1 VNKMSEIKAVIFDM
15 DGLMFDTESIYY
27 KANQQ
32 TADRLGLPFDYGFYE
47 QFIGA
52 SDKDF
57 FNAMYDEN
65 DDKELVD
72 LFIEQTNGDVKK
84 MLLSDDLR
92 KKPGLDSLLDYLK
105 ENDIQRIVASST
117 KKSLVKKLIKKTK
130 LEGYFKE
137 VVGGDE
143 VKDSKPNP
151 EIFLKALERLGTG
164 KKETL
169 VLEDS
174 LNGVKAAHNAGIPVI
189 MIPDLFVPN
198 AEAKEKAVEIKDI
211 LNEVIDYI
219 EKNKY

>member
-1 VNKMSEIKAVIFDM
+1 
-15 DGLMFDTESIYY
+15 
-27 KANQQ
+27 
-32 TADRLGLPFDYGFYE
+32 
-47 QFIGA
+47 
-52 SDKDF
+52 
-57 FNAMYDEN
+57 
-65 DDKELVD
+65 
-72 LFIEQTNGDVKK
+72 
-84 MLLSDDLR
+84 
-92 KKPGLDSLLDYLK
+92 
-105 ENDIQRIVASST
+105 
-117 KKSLVKKLIKKTK
+117 
-130 LEGYFKE
+130 